1 MVFKKNPLIIT
12 NSNSPKME
20 TPGKQSAGILDDFA
34 VRKTIATQQGRITN
48 TPVNDLDIANKKYVD
63 SAITSA
69 KLWTRTGT
77 DLSLVN
83 PTDTMNLTSLNKIYT
98 STGDLKIIPQDYLWL
113 GGRSSPTVRYLMT
126 DAFGQTV
133 CRRDND
139 SATIPLTIENRN
151 SGAIAT
157 NDVCLR
163 FNSGSSGS
171 TTAIAAGQIRMVKD
185 QTWTSTTSTRDNKM
199 VFSCC
204 LNGTLT
210 DVGTLSSVGDW
221 AVDSVTATSGTI
233 TSLSVTS
240 LTTTN
245 FRANTITGSNLTLR
259 SDSGGDTPTAQPLY
273 LNTGSTTGLTMSVPD
288 AGVIAFTLNDDSIIS
303 AEGLMITGTDANSY
317 FILEWADGYSYWGLG
332 VNGLQIWLN
341 ADAGQVLDLNADGTS
356 KFYENATFDKN
367 LDAATY
373 SVGGI
378 AGISATIT
386 TAKLTSGGANGSM
399 TFVNGILTAQ
409 TAAT

>member
-1 MVFKKNPLIIT
+1 MVFKKNPLIIN

-20 TPGKQSAGILDDFA
+20 NVKQSAGILDDFA
-34 VRKTIATQQGRITN
+34 IRKTIATRQGTIEH
-48 TPVNDLDIANKKYVD
+48 TPTDNSDIANKKYVD
-63 SAITSA
+63 DAITA
-69 KLWTRTGT
+69 EALWARTGT

-210 DVGTLSSVGDW
+210 DVGTLSSAGDW
-221 AVDSVTATSGTI
+221 AVTSLTATSGTI
-233 TSLSVTS
+233 TSLSVT
-240 LTTTN
+240 N
-245 FRANTITGSNLTLR
+245 FRANTITGNNLTLQ
-259 SDSGGDTPTAQPLY
+259 SDSGGDTPTAQPIY
-273 LNTGSTTGLTMSVPD
+273 LKTGSTTGLTMSAPD

-367 LDAATY
+367 VEAATY
-373 SVGGI
+373 SVGGT